1 MARNKR
7 DRFLALAEA
16 RTQRVLDNLRL
27 IGNLGNSRNYE
38 YNEAEVRQIFRAIEK
53 ELEVAKSRFSS
64 GSGRS
69 PSPFRLK
76 D

>member
-53 ELEVAKSRFSS
+53 EVEVAKSRFAS

-69 PSPFRLK
+69 ANPFRLK